1 MTDIWQSAVFWCHIK
16 QTAESFDCGV
26 VVVEVKQ
33 CIRIIILIYIKREK
47 NIGKTSAGLFA
58 LISPHLPRHQ
68 LFCFQHG
75 HLTTTKTISSTGVA
89 TSTTFLVNFGT
100 KDKNIFSAEQT
111 TVCATF
117 CIHLII
123 EAGILEIELS
133 HPNS

>member
-1 MTDIWQSAVFWCHIK
+1 LTDIWQSAVFWCHIK
-16 QTAESFDCGV
+16 QTTESFDCGV

-75 HLTTTKTISSTGVA
+75 HLTTTKTISSTAQLRRKESGVKIGIEHYYNIKYPKQNQPFSIVYSGGH
-89 TSTTFLVNFGT
+89 TSS
-100 KDKNIFSAEQT
+100 KHIY
-111 TVCATF
+111 
-117 CIHLII
+117 
-123 EAGILEIELS
+123 
-133 HPNS
+133 

>member
-16 QTAESFDCGV
+16 QTTESFDCGV

-89 TSTTFLVNFGT
+89 TSTTFLMVIFGT
-100 KDKNIFSAEQT
+100 KDKKGFFGRTTNNLCNILHSF
-111 TVCATF
+111 
-117 CIHLII
+117 
-123 EAGILEIELS
+123 
-133 HPNS
+133 NSQGRNFRI